1 VSSSRLQALRASRS
15 LPSTAAPAVAA
26 LLPRRSLATATTT
39 AEETDLESTP
49 TNFMLSPDLVSLRDY
64 VRRIAIEKVGG

>member
-1 VSSSRLQALRASRS
+1 
-15 LPSTAAPAVAA
+15 
-26 LLPRRSLATATTT
+26 LATATTT